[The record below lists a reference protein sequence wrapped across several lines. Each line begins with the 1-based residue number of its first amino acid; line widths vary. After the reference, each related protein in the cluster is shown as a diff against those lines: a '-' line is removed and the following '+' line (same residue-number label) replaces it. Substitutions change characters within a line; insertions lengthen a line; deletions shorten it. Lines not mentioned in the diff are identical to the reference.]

1 MMNTAELSDSQGP
14 SALQTQSVKF
24 ITLGCKVNQYESQ
37 GMLEAVLE
45 KGFQEADEKA
55 QHCDFVV
62 INTCTV
68 TADADKQNRYWIR
81 RMRRENPSAKIV
93 VTGCYVER
101 NRAEIEALPEV
112 DLVLSNHEK
121 SDLADHLSSGCA
133 MPAFQDQEAVRRRK
147 LEFSPLKISS
157 FQGNG
162 RAFVKIQDGCN
173 HACSF
178 CKVVMVRGRSRS
190 RELGAV
196 VEEVKRL
203 RDSGYREIVFA
214 GIQLGAYGLDFGK
227 ENALSEILEASAAV
241 EGIDRL
247 RLSSIEPTDVTPE
260 LIKTLRD
267 VSKCCAHLHIPLQS
281 GDDTVLKGMNRRH
294 GRDFYIDLVAR
305 LKSEIPDFS
314 LSFDVMAGFPGETEQ
329 AFQNTVDLIR
339 QVKPLKSHVFPYS
352 PREGTRAAR
361 FDQEIPIEKIRA
373 RVQELIRLGDQLG
386 RGERLKYVGRSFP
399 VLVEKKLE
407 RGGLVQGLT
416 HHYLKVCFQGDV
428 SDVGRMINVK
438 LLSLEGDVFLGRCD
452 ESSAVDELRLA
463 GEIA

>member
-1 MMNTAELSDSQGP
+1 MRMIKTPEMTE
-14 SALQTQSVKF
+14 TQNPEAQRVKF

-37 GMLEAVLE
+37 GMIESALER
-45 KGFQEADEKA
+45 GFQEAGEKD
-55 QHCDFVV
+55 QNCDFVV

-101 NRAEIEALPEV
+101 NRSEIETLPEV

-133 MPAFQDQEAVRRRK
+133 LPGFQDQEIVRKRK

-190 RELGAV
+190 RELGEV
-196 VEEVKRL
+196 IEEVKRL

-227 ENALSEILEASAAV
+227 ENALSEVLKACAQV

-281 GDDTVLKGMNRRH
+281 GDDAVLKGMNRRH

-305 LKSEIPDFS
+305 LKAEIPDFS
-314 LSFDVMAGFPGETEQ
+314 LSFDVMAGFPGETQE
-329 AFQNTVDLIR
+329 AFENTMDLVR

-361 FDQEIPIEKIRA
+361 FTEEVPIELIRS

-386 RGERLKYVGRSFP
+386 REERLKYRGRVFP
-399 VLVEKKLE
+399 VLVEKKLD

-416 HHYLKVCFQGDV
+416 HHYLKVCFQGD
-428 SDVGRMINVK
+428 SADVGRMIPVK
-438 LLSLEGDVFLGRCD
+438 LLSLEGDVFLGRPD
-452 ESSAVDELRLA
+452 QMSALKEPCFSGELS
-463 GEIA
+463 

>member
-1 MMNTAELSDSQGP
+1 MIRTPEMTEPHNPEAQR
-14 SALQTQSVKF
+14 VKF

-37 GMLEAVLE
+37 GMKEAALER
-45 KGFQEADEKA
+45 GFQEAGEKD
-55 QHCDFVV
+55 QNCDFVV

-101 NRAEIEALPEV
+101 NRGEIEAFPEV

-121 SDLADHLSSGCA
+121 SDLVDHLSSGCA
-133 MPAFQDQEAVRRRK
+133 VPDFQDQEIVRKRK
-147 LEFSPLKISS
+147 LQFSPLKISS

-173 HACSF
+173 HSCSF

-190 RELGAV
+190 RELGDV

-214 GIQLGAYGLDFGK
+214 GIQLGAYGLDFGRD
-227 ENALSEILEASAAV
+227 NALSEVLEACSQV

-260 LIKTLRD
+260 LIKTLRG

-281 GDDTVLKGMNRRH
+281 GDDAVLKGMNRRH

-305 LKSEIPDFS
+305 LKAEIPDFS
-314 LSFDVMAGFPGETEQ
+314 LSFDVMAGFPGETQE
-329 AFQNTVDLIR
+329 AFQNTMDLVR

-361 FDQEIPIEKIRA
+361 FEQEVPIETIRA

-386 RGERLKYVGRSFP
+386 REERLKHQGRVFP

-416 HHYLKVCFQGDV
+416 HHYLKVCFQGD
-428 SDVGRMINVK
+428 SADVGRMISVK
-438 LLSLEGDVFLGRCD
+438 LLSLEGDVFLGRA
-452 ESSAVDELRLA
+452 EQLSAVKEPYFA
-463 GEIA
+463 GELS